1 MAAAEPRI
9 TSSKLP
15 GIPGNQVA
23 KIEKQI
29 DDFLENFRRKS
40 SILDRQ
46 TSEEYREFLG
56 VPSLHPGY
64 SSSQG
69 STEDFTDDYS
79 PCTDKSYYIG
89 NSLTFSRTHKR
100 QFSNTTTTTT
110 GTSDSEWGPDYEEDN
125 VVKESGV
132 SPSLGNVVIQTGEYD
147 NKENGDEMGEAV
159 CPYSVLDVAP
169 LLQSKFAFVSGGKAK
184 NGAPILT
191 LPENPD
197 RKEISDEDY
206 KKIVCYLCCVPPLHE
221 TELGFVIIIDR
232 RNDSWADVKNLL
244 TKINTYFPKHV
255 QVVFLLQPK
264 GFFQRAFSDMKTK
277 FIKEELEYKVVL
289 ISEPKE
295 LLEYIDAEQLTKE
308 VGGELMYDANEWTQ
322 HRSAVEKFC
331 SNTEK
336 TATSM
341 TVLVKKYADTEI
353 PNTVEG
359 VKKLIHDH
367 QLGRREMQ
375 DDLDSSVTHG
385 QTLLQCIKGD
395 NEHTP
400 LIHQTHVVNLQRLL
414 VQLEET
420 KSNFEGFWEK
430 HENRLKYS
438 LELRKFEEEFKL
450 FQYATGEKLKWLQDK
465 LAEVGESVGQVEALI
480 KEFEDFEANA
490 NKDLEQADRMR
501 NTGEKLIMDD
511 NYAVDSI
518 RPKCI
523 ELQRM
528 CDQYRQ
534 LVRQRREILQKSA
547 DLQDRIDKANKW
559 CTKGVDILANQQL
572 EQCQTQQKAEIALK
586 EIDIFM
592 ATAKELKL
600 NNPKEF
606 RQLFEGMM
614 TPDTRVSVQKVLQR
628 IEDITKMCAMKKE
641 NLLKIARQKPVQPV
655 HPAPTQPL
663 PEPDPLRNSQRPNN
677 IYEKSARVRTDAYPP
692 HQQLMSNSVGNIS
705 DTSSEK
711 TRSSCSS
718 MSTTVS
724 SVSSLSENDTLMA
737 KRRHVLNEL
746 IETEKTYVV
755 QLEDIIEGYYYA
767 MDNPALRDMIPDQL
781 IGKKDI
787 LFGNLEHIYNF
798 HKNTFLHELEKCQ
811 DAPAKVGKCF
821 ANRKE
826 EFHLYSIYC
835 QNKLRS
841 EALRNTIGDQ
851 NPFFME
857 CQRRLGHKLPL
868 GAYLLKPVQ
877 RITKY
882 QLLLKEMLRFT
893 DHDKACEAQL
903 QEALDCMLA
912 VVRYVNDSLHQ
923 VSIVHFPGNIADQG
937 RLLMQGSFN
946 IFTEHNRGR
955 IKDLRFKPMHRH
967 VFLYEKSILLCKS
980 KEESPTGKE
989 KGVYVFK
996 NLLQMTQVGLTENV
1010 KGDQKKFELW
1020 LRNREEVYI
1029 IQAPNM
1035 DVKEMWVKEI
1045 KKVLMSQFDKI
1056 KVTQKILRQS
1066 QENIHELSV
1075 GPETKYPDNLV
1086 DNWRNQHL
1094 LNNNTTSTL
1103 PVGIE
1108 MRSPESPTAVREDA
1122 TWSEDEYTSSNPDDD
1137 SIGEPYSPTTNRQK
1151 YRALGDFRTS
1161 NQSELSFQEGD
1172 IIEVLRAGSNGWW
1185 FARHETS
1192 KKEGWAPSNYLEP
1205 VPRSDSQF
1213 SVSSVG
1219 STDYSTSKS
1228 SLNSG
1233 KHSITGLVHETTI

>member
-1 MAAAEPRI
+1 
-9 TSSKLP
+9 
-15 GIPGNQVA
+15 
-23 KIEKQI
+23 
-29 DDFLENFRRKS
+29 
-40 SILDRQ
+40 
-46 TSEEYREFLG
+46 
-56 VPSLHPGY
+56 
-64 SSSQG
+64 
-69 STEDFTDDYS
+69 
-79 PCTDKSYYIG
+79 
-89 NSLTFSRTHKR
+89 
-100 QFSNTTTTTT
+100 
-110 GTSDSEWGPDYEEDN
+110 
-125 VVKESGV
+125 
-132 SPSLGNVVIQTGEYD
+132 
-147 NKENGDEMGEAV
+147 MGEAL

-191 LPENPD
+191 IPD
-197 RKEISDEDY
+197 NQDQKEISDEDY
-206 KKIVCYLCCVPPLHE
+206 RKIICYLCCVPPLHE

-232 RNDSWADVKNLL
+232 RNDSWGDVKNLL
-244 TKINTYFPKHV
+244 LQINNYFPKHV
-255 QVVFLLQPK
+255 QVMFLLQPK
-264 GFFQRAFSDMKTK
+264 GFFQRAFSDIKTK

-289 ISEPKE
+289 LNETKD
-295 LLEYIDAEQLTKE
+295 LFKHIDPLQLTKE

-336 TATSM
+336 TATSI
-341 TVLVKKYADTEI
+341 TVLVKKYADI
-353 PNTVEG
+353 DVPNNVEDME
-359 VKKLIHDH
+359 KLIHDH
-367 QLGRREMQ
+367 QLGRREML
-375 DDLDSSVTHG
+375 DDLDSAVTHG

-400 LIHQTHVVNLQRLL
+400 LIHQTHVGNLQRLL

-420 KSNFEGFWEK
+420 KGHFGGFWDK
-430 HENRLKYS
+430 HDSRLKYS
-438 LELRKFEEEFKL
+438 LQLRKFEEEFKL
-450 FQYATGEKLKWLQDK
+450 FQFATGEKLKWLEDK
-465 LAEVGESVGQVEALI
+465 LAEVGESVSQVEALI
-480 KEFEDFEANA
+480 KEFEDFEINVVE
-490 NKDLEQADRMR
+490 KDLEQADRMR
-501 NTGEKLIMDD
+501 NTGENLIMDD

-534 LVRQRREILQKSA
+534 LVRQRREILQKSG
-547 DLQDRIDKANKW
+547 DLQERIDKANKW
-559 CTKGVDILANQQL
+559 CTKGLDILANQQL
-572 EQCQTQQKAEIALK
+572 EQCQTQQKTEMAQREI
-586 EIDIFM
+586 ENFM
-592 ATAKELKL
+592 ATANELKL

-614 TPDTRVSVQKVLQR
+614 TPDTRVAVRKVLQK
-628 IEDITKMCAMKKE
+628 IEDVTGMCAKRKE
-641 NLLKIARQKPVQPV
+641 SLLRAVRQRPVQHV
-655 HPAPTQPL
+655 SPAPTHPP
-663 PEPDPLRNSQRPNN
+663 PEPDPLRGSHRPNN
-677 IYEKSARVRTDAYPP
+677 IYQKSARVRTDVYPP
-692 HQQLMSNSVGNIS
+692 HQQCISDSVGNIS

-724 SVSSLSENDTLMA
+724 SVSSLSENEMLMA

-755 QLEDIIEGYYYA
+755 QLEDIVQGYYHE
-767 MDNPALRDMIPDQL
+767 MENPALRNIIPDQL

-787 LFGNLEHIYNF
+787 LFGNLEQIYNF
-798 HKNTFLHELEKCQ
+798 HRNSFLHELENCR

-893 DHDKACEAQL
+893 EHDKSCETQL
-903 QEALDCMLA
+903 QEALDCMLD
-912 VVRYVNDSLHQ
+912 VVRFVNDSLHQ
-923 VSIVHFPGNIADQG
+923 VSIVSFPGNITDQG

-946 IFTEHNRGR
+946 VFTEHHRGR

-967 VFLYEKSILLCKS
+967 VFLYEKSILLCKR
-980 KEESPTGKE
+980 KEESPTGLE

-996 NLLQMTQVGLTENV
+996 NLLQTAQVGLTENI
-1010 KGDQKKFELW
+1010 KGDKKKFELW
-1020 LRNREEVYI
+1020 LRGREEVYI

-1035 DVKEMWVKEI
+1035 ACKDMWVKEI
-1045 KKVLMSQFDKI
+1045 KKVLMGQFDRI
-1056 KVTQKILRQS
+1056 KVTQKNLRQS
-1066 QENIHELSV
+1066 EENLHQLATDQ
-1075 GPETKYPDNLV
+1075 ETKYSNSNLV

-1108 MRSPESPTAVREDA
+1108 MRSPESPTSIREDGA
-1122 TWSEDEYTSSNPDDD
+1122 WSEEEYTSSNPDDE
-1137 SIGEPYSPTTNRQK
+1137 SIGEPCSPATHHEK
-1151 YRALGDFRTS
+1151 FRALGDFHTN
-1161 NQSELSFQEGD
+1161 NQSEMSFREGD

-1185 FARHETS
+1185 FARHTAS
-1192 KKEGWAPSNYLEP
+1192 NKEGWAPANYLEP
-1205 VPRSDSQF
+1205 VPRSNSQF
-1213 SVSSVG
+1213 SVSSIG

-1228 SLNSG
+1228 SLTSG
-1233 KHSITGLVHETTI
+1233 KHSIASPVNETTI

>member
-1 MAAAEPRI
+1 MTEPRI
-9 TSSKLP
+9 RSSKLP

-29 DDFLENFRRKS
+29 DDFLENFKRKS

-46 TSEEYREFLG
+46 TSEEYREYLG

-79 PCTDKSYYIG
+79 PSTDKSYYLG
-89 NSLTFSRTHKR
+89 NSLTFHRSHKR

-110 GTSDSEWGPDYEEDN
+110 GTSDSEWGPDYEEDSIL
-125 VVKESGV
+125 KDKFIV
-132 SPSLGNVVIQTGEYD
+132 SPASDNASLPKAESDIRAT
-147 NKENGDEMGEAV
+147 GDEMGEAL

-169 LLQSKFAFVSGGKAK
+169 LLQSKFAFVSGGKAI
-184 NGAPILT
+184 NGAPVLT
-191 LPENPD
+191 IPENPD
-197 RKEISDEDY
+197 QKEISDEDY

-221 TELGFVIIIDR
+221 TELGFVIVIDR
-232 RNDSWADVKNLL
+232 RNESWGDVKNLL
-244 TKINTYFPKHV
+244 LKINQYFPKHV

-289 ISEPKE
+289 LHEPAE
-295 LLEYIDAEQLTKE
+295 LYEHIDIQQLTKE
-308 VGGELMYDANEWTQ
+308 VGGELVYDPNEWTQ

-336 TATSM
+336 IATAM

-353 PNTVEG
+353 PNNMEG
-359 VKKLIHDH
+359 VEKLIHDH
-367 QLGRREMQ
+367 QMGRREML

-400 LIHQTHVVNLQRLL
+400 LIHQTHVINLQRLL
-414 VQLEET
+414 VQLAET
-420 KSNFEGFWEK
+420 KTNFEGFWEK
-430 HENRLKYS
+430 HESRLKYS
-438 LELRKFEEEFKL
+438 LELRKFEDEFKL
-450 FQYATGEKLKWLQDK
+450 FQYTIGEKLKWLEEK
-465 LAEVGESVGQVEALI
+465 LSEVGESVAQVEALF
-480 KEFEDFEANA
+480 KEFEDFETDAE
-490 NKDLEQADRMR
+490 KDLEQADRMR
-501 NTGEKLIMDD
+501 STGENLIMDD

-528 CDQYRQ
+528 CDQYKQ
-534 LVRQRREILQKSA
+534 LVRQRREILQKSN

-559 CTKGVDILANQQL
+559 CTKGVDILANRQP
-572 EQCQTQQKAEIALK
+572 EQCQTHLQAESALK
-586 EIDIFM
+586 EIESFM
-592 ATAKELKL
+592 ASAKELKL

-614 TPDTRVSVQKVLQR
+614 TPDTRVAVQKVLKR
-628 IEDITKMCAMKKE
+628 IEDVTGMCAKRKE
-641 NLLKIARQKPVQPV
+641 ALLRVVRQV
-655 HPAPTQPL
+655 HPAPKHPP
-663 PEPDPLRNSQRPNN
+663 PEPDPLRNSRRPNN
-677 IYEKSARVRTDAYPP
+677 IYEKSARVRTDVYPP
-692 HQQLMSNSVGNIS
+692 HQQYISNSVGNIS

-724 SVSSLSENDTLMA
+724 SVSSLSENDCLLA

-746 IETEKTYVV
+746 IETEKTYVA
-755 QLEDIIEGYYYA
+755 QLEDIVQGYFQQ
-767 MDNPALRDMIPDQL
+767 MDNPAFRNMIPEQL
-781 IGKKDI
+781 IGKKDV
-787 LFGNLEHIYNF
+787 LFGNLEQIFDF
-798 HKNTFLHELEKCQ
+798 HRNVFLHELENCR

-835 QNKLRS
+835 QNKHRS
-841 EALRNTIGDQ
+841 EELRNTIGDQ

-857 CQRRLGHKLPL
+857 CQKRLGHKLPL

-893 DHDKACEAQL
+893 DHDQACATQL

-923 VSIVHFPGNIADQG
+923 VSIVNFPGNISDQG
-937 RLLMQGSFN
+937 RLLMQGSFCV
-946 IFTEHNRGR
+946 FTEHHRGR

-967 VFLYEKSILLCKS
+967 VFLYEKSILLCKK
-980 KEESPTGKE
+980 KEESPTGVD

-996 NLLQMTQVGLTENV
+996 NLLQMVQVGLTENV
-1010 KGDQKKFELW
+1010 KGDKKRFELW
-1020 LRNREEVYI
+1020 LRGREEVYI

-1035 DVKEMWVKEI
+1035 NCKDMWVKEI
-1045 KKVLMSQFDKI
+1045 KRVLMSQFDKL
-1056 KVTQKILRQS
+1056 KVTQKTLRQS
-1066 QENIHELSV
+1066 QENLVSITDQ
-1075 GPETKYPDNLV
+1075 ETKYSNNLV

-1094 LNNNTTSTL
+1094 LNNNTSTL

-1108 MRSPESPTAVREDA
+1108 MRSPESPTPGNHDGA
-1122 TWSEDEYTSSNPDDD
+1122 WSDEEYTSSNPDEE
-1137 SIGEPYSPTTNRQK
+1137 SIGEPHSPSSHNDRYK
-1151 YRALGDFRTS
+1151 ALGDFHTS
-1161 NQSELSFQEGD
+1161 NQSELSFREGD
-1172 IIEVLRAGSNGWW
+1172 LIEVVRAGSNGWW
-1185 FARHETS
+1185 FAKHLTTH
-1192 KKEGWAPSNYLEP
+1192 KEGWAPSNYLEP
-1205 VPRSDSQF
+1205 IPRSNSQF
-1213 SVSSVG
+1213 SVSSIG
-1219 STDYSTSKS
+1219 SPDYSTSKS

-1233 KHSITGLVHETTI
+1233 KNSTASPINYETTI